1 MASFQ
6 APARVHTGYARK
18 HIWVIVSDMDLY
30 ATLINILRA
39 VSEPRDIDA
48 LVKQLSVHLHSVVE
62 FDYFDILLYDPE
74 IDRYTLFFPGPHP
87 QIDRLLRFN
96 EGPGHLAWTSQKP
109 FVCNGEELV
118 RQYPAYAAT
127 REGEHLRMF
136 CALPLTTSR
145 QRHGVLHFA
154 SASAG
159 AYGTDQMDFLRSVAS
174 LVAIAVDN
182 VCAYQKVSELSDRL
196 ANEKLYLEEE
206 LQTQCNFD
214 EIVGKSDALRHVLA
228 QAEQVANSDCTVL
241 IMGETGTGKELL
253 ARAIHNLSLRSTRT
267 LVKVNCAAIPTGL
280 LESEMFGHEKG
291 AFTGAITQRIGRLEL
306 AHKGTLFLDEVGDIP
321 FELQPKLLRAIQE
334 QEFERLGSTRPIHVD
349 VRLISATN
357 RNLEEMV
364 ANREFRSDLYYRLNV
379 FPLYIPPLRE
389 RKGDIPLLVHHF
401 AKKYTTRMNKEIST
415 IPSQTM
421 RVLES
426 MPWLGNVRELANVIE
441 RAVILSRGT
450 ALEVPLAE
458 LRKEP
463 LATSPVGP
471 SASTQ
476 ATPPTH
482 AERSTEDQERERIL
496 LALRETNGIVAGPNG
511 AAARLGWTR
520 GTLLSRIQQ
529 LGISLY
535 SANARQT
542 ERELILNALRET
554 NGVVAGEK
562 GAAAKLGVRRSTLL
576 SRMQRLGI
584 SPQEVKMAKRLLSFA
599 NASED
604 LSE

>member
-1 MASFQ
+1 
-6 APARVHTGYARK
+6 
-18 HIWVIVSDMDLY
+18 MDFY
-30 ATLINILRA
+30 ATLINIMRA
-39 VSEPRDIDA
+39 IAEPRDIDS
-48 LVKQLSVHLHSVVE
+48 LVKELSVHLHSVVE
-62 FDYFDILLYDPE
+62 FDYFDLLLYDPE
-74 IDRYTLFFPGPHP
+74 IDRISLFFPGKPP

-96 EGPGHLAWTSQKP
+96 EGPGYIVWTNQKP
-109 FVCNGEELV
+109 FICNGEELA
-118 RQYPAYAAT
+118 RRYPAYAAT
-127 REGEHLRMF
+127 RSDEHLRMY
-136 CALPLTTSR
+136 CSLPLTTSR

-154 SASAG
+154 SASAE
-159 AYGTDQMDFLRSVAS
+159 AYGTDQMDFLQSVAS

-206 LQTQCNFD
+206 LQTQCSFD
-214 EIVGKSDALRHVLA
+214 EIVGKSDALKHVLA

-291 AFTGAITQRIGRLEL
+291 AFTGAIAQRIGRLEL

-458 LRKEP
+458 LRREP
-463 LATSPVGP
+463 LAGSPVAAP
-471 SASTQ
+471 APPR
-476 ATPPTH
+476 ATPPTRT
-482 AERSTEDQERERIL
+482 ADNVEDQERERIL

-542 ERELILNALRET
+542 ERELILNVLRET

-562 GAAAKLGVRRSTLL
+562 GAAAKLGIRRSTLL

-584 SPQEVKMAKRLLSFA
+584 SPQEVKVAKRLLSFA

-604 LSE
+604 LSEQ

>member
-1 MASFQ
+1 M
-6 APARVHTGYARK
+6 Y
-18 HIWVIVSDMDLY
+18 
-30 ATLINILRA
+30 
-39 VSEPRDIDA
+39 
-48 LVKQLSVHLHSVVE
+48 
-62 FDYFDILLYDPE
+62 
-74 IDRYTLFFPGPHP
+74 
-87 QIDRLLRFN
+87 
-96 EGPGHLAWTSQKP
+96 
-109 FVCNGEELV
+109 
-118 RQYPAYAAT
+118 
-127 REGEHLRMF
+127 

-154 SASAG
+154 SASAE
-159 AYGTDQMDFLRSVAS
+159 AYGTDQMDFLQSVAS

-206 LQTQCNFD
+206 LQTQCSFD
-214 EIVGKSDALRHVLA
+214 EIVGKSDALKHVLG

-450 ALEVPLAE
+450 SLEVPLAE

-463 LATSPVGP
+463 LAVSPVGP
-471 SASTQ
+471 SAQTQ
-476 ATPPTH
+476 VASPTQ
-482 AERSTEDQERERIL
+482 AERSAEDQERERIL

-535 SANARQT
+535 SANAMQT

-562 GAAAKLGVRRSTLL
+562 GAAAKLGIRRSTLL

-584 SPQEVKMAKRLLSFA
+584 SPQEVKVAKRLLGFA
-599 NASED
+599 NASGN
-604 LSE
+604 LSEQ

>member
-1 MASFQ
+1 
-6 APARVHTGYARK
+6 
-18 HIWVIVSDMDLY
+18 MDLY
-30 ATLINILRA
+30 STLINILRA

-48 LVKQLSVHLHSVVE
+48 LVKELSIHLHAVVE

-74 IDRYTLFFPGPHP
+74 VDCYTLFFSGQHP
-87 QIDRLLRFN
+87 QIDRQLRFS
-96 EGPGHLAWTSQKP
+96 EGPGHLVWTSQKP
-109 FVCNGEELV
+109 FVCTGEELV
-118 RQYPAYAAT
+118 RQYPSYAAT
-127 REGEHLRMF
+127 REGEHLRMY

-154 SASAG
+154 SASAE
-159 AYGTDQMDFLRSVAS
+159 AYGTDQMDFLQSVAS

-182 VCAYQKVSELSDRL
+182 ACAYQKLSALSDRL

-206 LQTQCNFD
+206 LQAHCNFD
-214 EIVGKSDALRHVLA
+214 EIVGKSDALRRVLA

-253 ARAIHNLSLRSTRT
+253 ARAIHNLSLRSART

-291 AFTGAITQRIGRLEL
+291 AFTGAIAQRIGRLEL

-401 AKKYTTRMNKEIST
+401 AKKYTTRMNKEICT

-463 LATSPVGP
+463 LAASPVAS
-471 SASTQ
+471 SA
-476 ATPPTH
+476 PTKAAQPTSGARS
-482 AERSTEDQERERIL
+482 AEDLERERIL

-542 ERELILNALRET
+542 ERELILNALSET

-562 GAAAKLGVRRSTLL
+562 GAAAKLGIRRSTLL

-584 SPQEVKMAKRLLSFA
+584 SPQEVKAAKRLLSFA
-599 NASED
+599 NASENP
-604 LSE
+604 SEQ

>member
-1 MASFQ
+1 
-6 APARVHTGYARK
+6 
-18 HIWVIVSDMDLY
+18 MDLY
-30 ATLINILRA
+30 STLINILRA

-48 LVKQLSVHLHSVVE
+48 LVKELSIHLHSVVE

-74 IDRYTLFFPGPHP
+74 TDSYTLFFPGQRP
-87 QIDRLLRFN
+87 QIDRQLPFSV
-96 EGPGHLAWTSQKP
+96 GPGHSVWTSQKP
-109 FVCNGEELV
+109 FVCTGEELI
-118 RQYPAYAAT
+118 RQFPAYAAT
-127 REGEHLRMF
+127 RECEHLLMY
-136 CALPLTTSR
+136 CAMPLTTSR

-154 SASAG
+154 SASAE
-159 AYGTDQMDFLRSVAS
+159 AYGTDQMDFLKSVAS

-214 EIVGKSDALRHVLA
+214 EIVGKSDALKHVLA

-253 ARAIHNLSLRSTRT
+253 ARAIHNLSLRSSRT

-463 LATSPVGP
+463 LAASTVGP
-471 SASTQ
+471 SAP
-476 ATPPTH
+476 AHPTPSPH
-482 AERSTEDQERERIL
+482 AERSAEDQERERIL

-535 SANARQT
+535 SANSRQT
-542 ERELILNALRET
+542 ERELILKALRET

-562 GAAAKLGVRRSTLL
+562 GAAAKLGIRRSTLL

-584 SPQEVKMAKRLLSFA
+584 SPQEVKVAKRLLSFA
-599 NASED
+599 NASD
-604 LSE
+604 NLSEQ

>member
-1 MASFQ
+1 
-6 APARVHTGYARK
+6 
-18 HIWVIVSDMDLY
+18 MDFY
-30 ATLINILRA
+30 ATLINVLRA
-39 VSEPRDIDA
+39 VSEPRDIES
-48 LVKQLSVHLHSVVE
+48 LVKELSVHLHSVVE

-74 IDRYTLFFPGPHP
+74 SDRISLFFPGRLP
-87 QIDRLLRFN
+87 QIDRAIRFDQ
-96 EGPGHLAWTSQKP
+96 GPGHAVWTDQKP
-109 FVCNGEELV
+109 FICSGEELA
-118 RQYPAYAAT
+118 RRYPDYAAT
-127 REGEHLRMF
+127 RAEEHLRMY

-145 QRHGVLHFA
+145 RRLGVLHFA
-154 SASAG
+154 SASAE
-159 AYGTDQMDFLRSVAS
+159 AYGPDQMDFLQRVAS
-174 LVAIAVDN
+174 VVAIAVDN
-182 VCAYQKVSELSDRL
+182 VCAYQKLSALSERL
-196 ANEKLYLEEE
+196 ATEKLYLEEE
-206 LQTQCNFD
+206 LKLQYNFD
-214 EIVGKSDALRHVLA
+214 EIVGKSDALMHVLA
-228 QAEQVANSDCTVL
+228 QAEQAANSDCTVL

-253 ARAIHNLSLRSTRT
+253 ARAIHKLSLRSSRT

-291 AFTGAITQRIGRLEL
+291 AFTGAIAQRIGRLEL

-364 ANREFRSDLYYRLNV
+364 AKREFRSDLYYRLNV
-379 FPLYIPPLRE
+379 FPLYVPPLRE

-401 AKKYTTRMNKEIST
+401 AKKYTTRMNKQITT

-421 RVLES
+421 RVLEG
-426 MPWLGNVRELANVIE
+426 MPWMGNVRELANVIE

-450 ALEVPLAE
+450 TLEIPLGE

-463 LATSPVGP
+463 SPASPVSHSAAPTEATSPTR
-471 SASTQ
+471 SARS
-476 ATPPTH
+476 
-482 AERSTEDQERERIL
+482 AEEQEREQIL

-511 AAARLGWTR
+511 AATRLGWKR
-520 GTLLSRIQQ
+520 GTLLSRMQQ

-535 SANARQT
+535 SANAKQT
-542 ERELILNALRET
+542 ERELILNVLRET

-562 GAAAKLGVRRSTLL
+562 GAAAKLGIRRSTLL

-584 SPQEVKMAKRLLSFA
+584 SPKEVKVAKRLLSFA

-604 LSE
+604 QSGI

>member
-1 MASFQ
+1 
-6 APARVHTGYARK
+6 
-18 HIWVIVSDMDLY
+18 MDLY
-30 ATLINILRA
+30 STLINILRA

-48 LVKQLSVHLHSVVE
+48 LVQKLSVHLHSVVE

-74 IDRYTLFFPGPHP
+74 VDRYTLFFPGQHP
-87 QIDRLLRFN
+87 QIDRMLPFN
-96 EGPGHLAWTSQKP
+96 EGPGHLVWTSQKP
-109 FVCNGEELV
+109 FVCTGEELR
-118 RQYPAYAAT
+118 RQYPAYSAT
-127 REGEHLRMF
+127 REGEHLRMY

-154 SASAG
+154 SASAE
-159 AYGTDQMDFLRSVAS
+159 AYGPDQMNFLQSVAS

-182 VCAYQKVSELSDRL
+182 VCAYQKLSALSDRL

-206 LQTQCNFD
+206 LQSQYNFD

-228 QAEQVANSDCTVL
+228 QAEQVANSESTVM
-241 IMGETGTGKELL
+241 IIGETGTGKELL
-253 ARAIHNLSLRSTRT
+253 ARAIHNLSSRRSST

-291 AFTGAITQRIGRLEL
+291 AFTGAIAQRIGRLEL

-364 ANREFRSDLYYRLNV
+364 AKREFRSDLYYRLNV
-379 FPLYIPPLRE
+379 FPLYVPPLRE

-401 AKKYTTRMNKEIST
+401 AKKYTMRMNKEITT

-426 MPWLGNVRELANVIE
+426 LPWLGNVRELANVIE

-450 ALEVPLAE
+450 TLEIPLSE

-463 LATSPVGP
+463 LAASPVGP
-471 SASTQ
+471 SAPAQT
-476 ATPPTH
+476 TPPVH
-482 AERSTEDQERERIL
+482 AARSAEDQERERIL
-496 LALRETNGIVAGPNG
+496 LALRETNGVVAGPNG

-520 GTLLSRIQQ
+520 GTLLSRMQH

-542 ERELILNALRET
+542 ERELILNVLRET

-562 GAAAKLGVRRSTLL
+562 GAAAKLGIRRSTLL

-584 SPQEVKMAKRLLSFA
+584 SPQEVKFAKRLLSFA
-599 NASED
+599 SASED
-604 LSE
+604 LQEQ

>member
-1 MASFQ
+1 
-6 APARVHTGYARK
+6 
-18 HIWVIVSDMDLY
+18 
-30 ATLINILRA
+30 
-39 VSEPRDIDA
+39 
-48 LVKQLSVHLHSVVE
+48 
-62 FDYFDILLYDPE
+62 
-74 IDRYTLFFPGPHP
+74 
-87 QIDRLLRFN
+87 
-96 EGPGHLAWTSQKP
+96 
-109 FVCNGEELV
+109 
-118 RQYPAYAAT
+118 
-127 REGEHLRMF
+127 
-136 CALPLTTSR
+136 
-145 QRHGVLHFA
+145 
-154 SASAG
+154 
-159 AYGTDQMDFLRSVAS
+159 
-174 LVAIAVDN
+174 
-182 VCAYQKVSELSDRL
+182 
-196 ANEKLYLEEE
+196 
-206 LQTQCNFD
+206 
-214 EIVGKSDALRHVLA
+214 
-228 QAEQVANSDCTVL
+228 
-241 IMGETGTGKELL
+241 
-253 ARAIHNLSLRSTRT
+253 
-267 LVKVNCAAIPTGL
+267 
-280 LESEMFGHEKG
+280 
-291 AFTGAITQRIGRLEL
+291 
-306 AHKGTLFLDEVGDIP
+306 
-321 FELQPKLLRAIQE
+321 
-334 QEFERLGSTRPIHVD
+334 VD

-401 AKKYTTRMNKEIST
+401 AKKYTTRMNKEICT

-463 LATSPVGP
+463 LAASPVAS
-471 SASTQ
+471 SA
-476 ATPPTH
+476 PTKAAQPTSGARS
-482 AERSTEDQERERIL
+482 AEDLERERIL

-542 ERELILNALRET
+542 ERELILNALSET

-562 GAAAKLGVRRSTLL
+562 GAAAKLGIRRSTLL

-584 SPQEVKMAKRLLSFA
+584 SPQEVKAAKRLLSFA
-599 NASED
+599 NASENP
-604 LSE
+604 SEQ